1 MKKSG
6 FSDDGMVGVGHT
18 LRVSATDPFVAGRS
32 VFSSRRPRRFSKRG
46 QQVAEYMLMFAAVS
60 AAFLAIH
67 VYARRGLQA
76 RIKELVDVEVGPQ
89 EDSSPL
95 TVPKAEGWSSS
106 NMISEVYSSSRDIKE
121 GEQMRSWFE
130 TGSFGSGVTVSVM
143 NENMSTTG

>member
-6 FSDDGMVGVGHT
+6 FFDDRMVGAGHT

-76 RIKELVDVEVGPQ
+76 RVKELVDVEVGPQ

-95 TVPKAEGWSSS
+95 TVPKAEENSVSD
-106 NMISEVYSSSRDIKE
+106 ITSSSRVNTRERQD
-121 GEQMRSWFE
+121 GMQTTSWFD
-130 TGSFGSGVTVSVM
+130 SSSSASGVSVAVV
-143 NENMSTTG
+143 NQDISSEG